1 MIMKRKT
8 IVMVGL
14 AVLLVV
20 TGYLNYQYN
29 ASQTAKVSSGANS
42 LQDKKSAGDIQ
53 ITDSP
58 KASLKE
64 DDKKDG
70 EEETSPT
77 GNFFMDFRIER
88 DKVRDQ
94 EVEYLNSIIE
104 NKATDKDTLKEAMD
118 QMIEITKAM
127 EKEVTIEGLIKAK
140 GFDDV
145 VVTLHQG
152 SVNVILK
159 ESQLSEAQVAKIL
172 DIVRRESGEK
182 AENIKI
188 IPAK

>member
-1 MIMKRKT
+1 MVMKRKT
-8 IVMVGL
+8 IVMLGL
-14 AVLLVV
+14 AILLVV

-29 ASQTAKVSSGANS
+29 ASQTAKVSSDVSS
-42 LQDKKSAGDIQ
+42 LQDEKGAGDIQ

-58 KASLKE
+58 KASTKE
-64 DDKKDG
+64 DEKKDG
-70 EEETSPT
+70 NDKISPT
-77 GNFFMDFRIER
+77 GNFFVDFRIER

-104 NKATDKDTLKEAMD
+104 NKATDKETLKEAMN

-145 VVTLHQG
+145 VVTLHKG

-159 ESQLSEAQVAKIL
+159 ESELSEAQVAKIL